1 VNCWVCPVG
10 TLGLPGVTAIDCST
24 AALTVITV
32 EPLILPS
39 VALMV
44 DVPVA
49 TAVANPPLAMVATD
63 VVAEAQ
69 VTWLVR
75 FCVVLS
81 EYVPVA
87 VNCCVCPLRTLGL
100 PGVTAIDCS
109 TAALTV
115 ITVEPLILPSVALM
129 VDGPVATAVANPPLV
144 MVATDVVAEAQVT
157 WLVRFC
163 VVLSEYV
170 PVAVNCWVCP
180 LRTQGLAGVTA
191 IDCSTAALTV
201 ITVEPLIL
209 PSVALMFDVP
219 VATAVARPALVMVAT
234 EVVAEAQVTWLVR
247 FCVVLSE
254 YVPVA
259 VNCSVC
265 PFGTL
270 GLRGVMAIDCSTAA
284 LTVITVEPLILPSVA
299 LMVDV

>member
-10 TLGLPGVTAIDCST
+10 TLGLAGVTAIDRST

-49 TAVANPPLAMVATD
+49 TAVANPPVVMVATDVVAEAQVTCLLRFCFVLSEYVPVAVNCWVCPLGTLGLPGVTAIDCSTAALTVITVEQLILPSVALMVDGPVATAVANPPLVMVATD

-87 VNCCVCPLRTLGL
+87 VNCCVCPLGTLGL

-170 PVAVNCWVCP
+170 PVAVNCWVSP
-180 LRTQGLAGVTA
+180 LGTLALAGLKA
-191 IDCSTAALTV
+191 IDTSAAGLTV
-201 ITVEPLIL
+201 RVCGL
-209 PSVALMFDVP
+209 
-219 VATAVARPALVMVAT
+219 
-234 EVVAEAQVTWLVR
+234 EV
-247 FCVVLSE
+247 
-254 YVPVA
+254 
-259 VNCSVC
+259 
-265 PFGTL
+265 
-270 GLRGVMAIDCSTAA
+270 
-284 LTVITVEPLILPSVA
+284 
-299 LMVDV
+299 